1 MDQWVIHSIKVHN
14 RRRIV
19 RLCIE
24 TLDKNKPLPNTSI
37 IQTMKDLVFSWNSV
51 SKEIIIKCFK
61 KAVISSS
68 RKQLVVTDAGDN
80 FKTLTEDLSHL
91 WEIEQNS
98 VQEVLSAESFINLD
112 NNVVI
117 IASISSGE
125 DIVDEISDPEE
136 DDEIDEDT
144 DDIDAVVEN
153 SNWPSNIESEEALDK
168 LYNISLFRSS
178 YGRKIQSLCLKNGET
193 FLQGEIG
200 RVEVMLW
207 AFRWV
212 KWQQNMRN

>member
-1 MDQWVIHSIKVHN
+1 M
-14 RRRIV
+14 
-19 RLCIE
+19 
-24 TLDKNKPLPNTSI
+24 
-37 IQTMKDLVFSWNSV
+37 
-51 SKEIIIKCFK
+51 
-61 KAVISSS
+61 
-68 RKQLVVTDAGDN
+68 
-80 FKTLTEDLSHL
+80 

-112 NNVVI
+112 NNVVT